1 MRRTRPSA
9 KGARFDV
16 RRTLRRSLRTRGEP
30 FDRAWRD
37 RRVRG
42 RPLVLILDVSGSM
55 SPYARALVQ
64 FGYAAMAAGR
74 RVEVFCFGTRLT
86 RVTRTLRTK
95 DPDRALHEIGRTVA
109 DWEGGTRIGESLKSL
124 LDGWSQRA
132 ALRGAVVVLCSDGLE
147 RGDPELLRAQMARL
161 GRLAH
166 KVVWV
171 NPLKGSPR
179 YEPLARGMAAALPS
193 VDVFLSGH
201 NLESLSELSPDP
213 RRLTGDLRLLSF
225 RTLLAMAAD
234 DDLIRAYDAEL
245 GPEPHPRRTGGSGSS
260 PGRCWWAACSC
271 SWRSSRTGRSRT
283 RSGTRRTRCA
293 GRRRP
298 PRSSTAGRRRS
309 REPDAEALADDVPD
323 LAFRPADEASFG
335 LDVVSVSASDHGVG
349 RGGPG
354 SAGSML
360 LHPPARSAR
369 TLATAPGPIAPA
381 RPRSSRTILAGSSR
395 FARGD
400 VEQFDRV
407 DDVDRDAEHRAG
419 PRGAA
424 SCSRGCRRQPRL
436 PPVEATASAF
446 SRIRRSDISGSVTL

>member
-1 MRRTRPSA
+1 MAERVPAGFEALASLVAFGRELRARGLPVGTGRILTFLRAVVALGLTDRTSLYWAGRVSMIGRREDLPAYDLAFDDWYRSMKPEGELRIELDLPSLARSGVDWDDPPADLEVHAGATAAEWHGLEDGDDDPEPGEEAAIRIVASAVEVLRSKSFADLSEEEREEVGGLIRELAVALPEQRMRRTRPST

-64 FGYAAMAAGR
+64 FGFAAMAAGR

-95 DPDRALHEIGRTVA
+95 DPDRALREIGRTVA
-109 DWEGGTRIGESLKSL
+109 DWEGGTRIGESLKAL

-147 RGDPELLRAQMARL
+147 RGDPELLRTQMARL

-201 NLESLSELSPDP
+201 NLESLSELS
-213 RRLTGDLRLLSF
+213 R
-225 RTLLAMAAD
+225 
-234 DDLIRAYDAEL
+234 
-245 GPEPHPRRTGGSGSS
+245 
-260 PGRCWWAACSC
+260 
-271 SWRSSRTGRSRT
+271 
-283 RSGTRRTRCA
+283 
-293 GRRRP
+293 
-298 PRSSTAGRRRS
+298 
-309 REPDAEALADDVPD
+309 ALA
-323 LAFRPADEASFG
+323 G
-335 LDVVSVSASDHGVG
+335 
-349 RGGPG
+349 
-354 SAGSML
+354 
-360 LHPPARSAR
+360 
-369 TLATAPGPIAPA
+369 
-381 RPRSSRTILAGSSR
+381 
-395 FARGD
+395 
-400 VEQFDRV
+400 
-407 DDVDRDAEHRAG
+407 
-419 PRGAA
+419 
-424 SCSRGCRRQPRL
+424 
-436 PPVEATASAF
+436 
-446 SRIRRSDISGSVTL
+446 

>member
-1 MRRTRPSA
+1 MAERIPTGVEALASLVAFGRELRARGLPVGTGRILTFLRAVVALGPTDRTSLYWAGRVAMIGRREDLPAYDLAFDDWYRSMKPEGELRIELDLPSLARPGVDRGEPPADLEVRAGTTAAEWHGLDDGGDEPEPGEEAAIRIVASSVEVLRSKSFADLSEAEREEVGGLIRALAVALPEQRMRRTRTST

-109 DWEGGTRIGESLKSL
+109 DWEGGTRIGESLKAL
-124 LDGWSQRA
+124 LDGWGQRA

-201 NLESLSELSPDP
+201 NLESLSELS
-213 RRLTGDLRLLSF
+213 
-225 RTLLAMAAD
+225 
-234 DDLIRAYDAEL
+234 
-245 GPEPHPRRTGGSGSS
+245 
-260 PGRCWWAACSC
+260 
-271 SWRSSRTGRSRT
+271 
-283 RSGTRRTRCA
+283 
-293 GRRRP
+293 
-298 PRSSTAGRRRS
+298 
-309 REPDAEALADDVPD
+309 
-323 LAFRPADEASFG
+323 
-335 LDVVSVSASDHGVG
+335 
-349 RGGPG
+349 
-354 SAGSML
+354 
-360 LHPPARSAR
+360 R
-369 TLATAPGPIAPA
+369 TLA
-381 RPRSSRTILAGSSR
+381 R
-395 FARGD
+395 
-400 VEQFDRV
+400 
-407 DDVDRDAEHRAG
+407 
-419 PRGAA
+419 
-424 SCSRGCRRQPRL
+424 
-436 PPVEATASAF
+436 
-446 SRIRRSDISGSVTL
+446 